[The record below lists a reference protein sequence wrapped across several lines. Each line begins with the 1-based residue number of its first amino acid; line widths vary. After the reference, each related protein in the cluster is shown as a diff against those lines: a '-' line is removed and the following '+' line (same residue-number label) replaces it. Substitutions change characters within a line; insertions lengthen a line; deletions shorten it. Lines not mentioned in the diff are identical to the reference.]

1 MLLLLL
7 LLCVRCSGDLRH
19 MVCKGAATAGLLL
32 VLLVTDVDRSL
43 VVLAFFSLQLVVV
56 MVVLC
61 FFRSWF

>member
-1 MLLLLL
+1 M
-7 LLCVRCSGDLRH
+7 
-19 MVCKGAATAGLLL
+19 CKGAATAGLLL

-61 FFRSWF
+61 FFRS